1 VSAVVAGAASGLA
14 HDKGARSDPG
24 TQAVS
29 PDGGVLGARL
39 GSDLSVELQQNRP
52 GMLARAAEAIASG
65 GLNIEG
71 FAEVD
76 GTLHLLTG
84 DARTARHALEAAGL
98 RVSGERDVLVVRIED
113 RFGAAAEVFG
123 RLASAG
129 VNVRHT
135 YVASGHRIVI
145 AADDPA
151 QALAALGA

>member
-1 VSAVVAGAASGLA
+1 M
-14 HDKGARSDPG
+14 
-24 TQAVS
+24 S
-29 PDGGVLGARL
+29 PETGGVLAARL

-65 GLNIEG
+65 GLNLEG

-84 DARTARHALEAAGL
+84 DPRSARHALEAAGL

-113 RFGAAAEVFG
+113 RSGAAAQVFG
-123 RLASAG
+123 RLA
-129 VNVRHT
+129 
-135 YVASGHRIVI
+135 GHRIVI

-151 QALAALGA
+151 QALEALRA